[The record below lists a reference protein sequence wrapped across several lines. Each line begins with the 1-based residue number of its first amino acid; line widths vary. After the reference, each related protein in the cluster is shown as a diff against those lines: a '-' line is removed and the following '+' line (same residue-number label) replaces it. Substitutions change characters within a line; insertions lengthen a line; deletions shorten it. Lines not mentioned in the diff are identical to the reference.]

1 MDPRHRLQ
9 RAILGDSLVVERPG
23 TLRLAARAVVPEKKE
38 LIHPHREPLK
48 VQVRQTKLRI
58 TPEPNAPQ
66 LIRIV
71 RKPYRHETSRPSR
84 VTLEQATL
92 EPRTRVDVGAEL
104 RAAREEAQRVE
115 RPHPT
120 RRPRIGDRPRPD
132 LSGWLAMAPFA
143 SELTR

>member
-1 MDPRHRLQ
+1 M
-9 RAILGDSLVVERPG
+9 
-23 TLRLAARAVVPEKKE
+23 AARAVVPETKE
-38 LIHPHREPLK
+38 LVGKHREPLDVK
-48 VQVRQTKLRI
+48 IRNSKLRI

-71 RKPYRHETSRPSR
+71 RKPYRHETPRPTR
-84 VTLEQATL
+84 VPLVVATL
-92 EPRTRVDVGAEL
+92 EPRSRVHVGDEV

-120 RRPRIGDRPRPD
+120 CRARIGDRPRPD

-143 SELTR
+143 EELTR